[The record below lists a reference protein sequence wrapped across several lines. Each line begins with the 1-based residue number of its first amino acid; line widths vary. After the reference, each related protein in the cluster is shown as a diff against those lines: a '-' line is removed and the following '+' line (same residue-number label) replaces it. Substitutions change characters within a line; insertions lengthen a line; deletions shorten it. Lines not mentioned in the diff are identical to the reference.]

1 MIITCEQCHARY
13 LLASLL
19 LGVSGRKVR
28 CGVCGHEWYQEPVD
42 EPYTRES
49 ADAASFHDM
58 VEQESLEPIPEGVKP
73 IPEGS
78 NVPVLRSETPPGVKK
93 AARGAM
99 AAAIVFLLLS
109 GALLA
114 VRGQVVQIWPPAALA
129 FELAGFPTPVPG
141 EGLIFDQVSATAK
154 PDENGKYILLVEGN
168 IINLRSKESA
178 VPQILATLLK
188 AEGEAGDSWRINPAQ
203 TRIGPEQTIPFTA
216 TFDGLPDDMEEVNVR
231 FVLK

>member
-1 MIITCEQCHARY
+1 MIITCEQCNARY

-19 LGVSGRKVR
+19 LGVAGRKVR

-58 VEQESLEPIPEGVKP
+58 LDQESLEPIPEGVKP

-78 NVPVLRSETPPGVKK
+78 NVPVLHGEKLPGAKK
-93 AARGAM
+93 ATSGAI
-99 AAAIVFLLLS
+99 AAVLVFLLLS

-114 VRGQVVQIWPPAALA
+114 LRGQVVQIWPPAALV

-141 EGLIFDQVSATAK
+141 EGLIFDHITATAK
-154 PDENGKYILLVEGN
+154 PDENGKYILVLEGN
-168 IINLRSKESA
+168 IINLKSKESA
-178 VPQILATLLK
+178 IPHILATLRNTG
-188 AEGEAGDSWRINPAQ
+188 GEPGESWSINTGQ
-203 TRIGPEQTIPFTA
+203 NRIGAEQTIPFTT
-216 TFDGLPDDMEEVNVR
+216 TFDNLPADMEEVNVR